1 MGEFPEQSGIYLP
14 IFTQAQSGQC
24 HSKELTLFDTVLS
37 GPDSVSRR
45 GVPGLCSCRGPNQ
58 NRSFGNAEL
67 AHAGSRMVQP
77 CDRSDDLS
85 ESDYCRVV
93 LPFVQS
99 SIQRRCGALCGGH
112 CGPQVENAMTVFSV
126 GIELQRQ
133 VRAETAMPVLSVA
146 SASSFPRLSGL
157 GGVRRW
163 RQLSDSKMLY
173 PTRSVLTLTRSV
185 SEASQP
191 ISSLTLRVSISP
203 RCNVSGW
210 AARSI
215 TMSRAPCKT

>member
-1 MGEFPEQSGIYLP
+1 
-14 IFTQAQSGQC
+14 
-24 HSKELTLFDTVLS
+24 
-37 GPDSVSRR
+37 
-45 GVPGLCSCRGPNQ
+45 
-58 NRSFGNAEL
+58 
-67 AHAGSRMVQP
+67 
-77 CDRSDDLS
+77 
-85 ESDYCRVV
+85 
-93 LPFVQS
+93 
-99 SIQRRCGALCGGH
+99 
-112 CGPQVENAMTVFSV
+112 MTVFSV

-203 RCNVSGW
+203 RCNVSVW

-215 TMSRAPCKT
+215 RVIAKMLVENQGALLNGWREHMGSVQ